1 MARDKDLFMKIL
13 HIGNL
18 KSGIDTYVRNT
29 VAFAGKD
36 FDFVIVNGGDDNCEP
51 YIRHSKPL
59 KQYSISMYRKLN
71 LWNDIKAIIQAII
84 IIRKEK
90 PDIVHCH
97 SAKGGVIG
105 RIAAFLTGKKSVY
118 TAHAFSFLSSPSPKK
133 QKFFLLLERIAK
145 LNSILI
151 GCSESERVLGMSK
164 VGYTE
169 KNAFAWN
176 NAIPKINIEDIIDP
190 GEKVK
195 KENYLISIG
204 RPSYQK
210 NPLLMVEIMKRVHE
224 SMPDM
229 KFYLVGVGFYAPMLE
244 ETKALVS
251 DYGLDDFFIMKPW
264 LTHAETLGYLKYAQ
278 LYVTTSLYEGLP
290 IAVLEAMGMG
300 KAVVAS
306 DVIGNNDCV
315 KDNYNGKLIP
325 MDADVFANVICEIMG
340 DKTVKSQLEKNAMDY
355 FESKFLINK
364 RISELENI
372 YSRCMRM

>member
-1 MARDKDLFMKIL
+1 
-13 HIGNL
+13 
-18 KSGIDTYVRNT
+18 
-29 VAFAGKD
+29 
-36 FDFVIVNGGDDNCEP
+36 
-51 YIRHSKPL
+51 
-59 KQYSISMYRKLN
+59 
-71 LWNDIKAIIQAII
+71 
-84 IIRKEK
+84 
-90 PDIVHCH
+90 
-97 SAKGGVIG
+97 
-105 RIAAFLTGKKSVY
+105 
-118 TAHAFSFLSSPSPKK
+118 
-133 QKFFLLLERIAK
+133 
-145 LNSILI
+145 
-151 GCSESERVLGMSK
+151 
-164 VGYTE
+164 
-169 KNAFAWN
+169 
-176 NAIPKINIEDIIDP
+176 
-190 GEKVK
+190 
-195 KENYLISIG
+195 
-204 RPSYQK
+204 
-210 NPLLMVEIMKRVHE
+210 MVEIMKRVHE

-372 YSRCMRM
+372 YSLCMRM